1 MPPTFFTV
9 MNICCDQLQK
19 ALQYEAMVMPGAQ
32 QITENVRVIFRKIC
46 CAVANVKTLLS
57 TLQIFPYTR
66 NYMKT

>member
-46 CAVANVKTLLS
+46 CAVANVKRCYRLCKSFRIPET
-57 TLQIFPYTR
+57 I
-66 NYMKT
+66 